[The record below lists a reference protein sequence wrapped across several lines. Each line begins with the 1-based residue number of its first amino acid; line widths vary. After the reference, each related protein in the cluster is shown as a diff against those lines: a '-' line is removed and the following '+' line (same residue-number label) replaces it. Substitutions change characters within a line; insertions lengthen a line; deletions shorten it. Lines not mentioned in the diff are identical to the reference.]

1 MAEEVPDELTVNDI
15 VSIDGSIP
23 RTIVV
28 HPDVERRLNAGIRTC
43 GHLIENLAR
52 LRGDLNSINDTL
64 LATILDLKDLRHCIS
79 RRPRP

>member
-1 MAEEVPDELTVNDI
+1 MDDELPDEPTVNDI
-15 VSIDGSIP
+15 ISVDGGIA

-28 HPDVERRLNAGIRTC
+28 HPDVERRLNAGMRTC

-52 LRGDLNSINDTL
+52 LRGDLNVINDTL

-79 RRPRP
+79 RRRL